1 MFGNNPYQRRMP
13 QYGGFNPYQQV
24 MPQGNG
30 GFSGG
35 FGGFAGGFH
44 EGMGQDALQN
54 IYAQSETSAPNAGN
68 ILPTNSYLPSPYPGS
83 FMPSPY
89 RRGRGGRGG
98 GYPGRGNFDPIRGGG
113 MGQIIPTNI
122 PFRDPGYG
130 SPVRTQNLISA
141 MSGPQDLMSDRR
153 MGSFNML
160 DQLRSR
166 PDSDYGIYG
175 GGGYN
180 PIRTADFQDRN
191 RNGVDDRDEGGGGI
205 GGFFGGG
212 YGSGMARR
220 GSLGGLGGPGNPA
233 NPYEPPPRLN
243 ETPYGVDDIGNALNK
258 ESYDYILDNGGQDID
273 GDGKINFEEFDSYSE
288 SEDARNYMPGEVPDQ
303 LRVVTAPEDSAYGV
317 RYDGKAFT
325 EANFGRFTNKDKD
338 GVGSADRNSDNKISE
353 DEWLDWMLSKG
364 ASDGYEQDW
373 TTKIRG
379 ALSSG
384 MESGRIDAKTKTAAV
399 RALKETEKGNYSPDY
414 NIETGET
421 RQEIKDRWARQD
433 AEKSGNVYSENV
445 DDVKEKTKDAL
456 NQNGSQET
464 RGGLTEEQKAAMI
477 AAGVDPA
484 MMSQILGGN
493 FNFGFSGGGPVQ
505 TGSSMEDLIAM
516 AMQGTKS
523 NMPQNMLNGG
533 LKSPSSGGQGIERL
547 MRNLQARKLQQ
558 SR

>member
-44 EGMGQDALQN
+44 KGMGQDALQN
-54 IYAQSETSAPNAGN
+54 IYAQSETSAPDAGN
-68 ILPTNSYLPSPYPGS
+68 ILPTNSYPRMPSPYPGS

-89 RRGRGGRGG
+89 RGGKGGRGG
-98 GYPGRGNFDPIRGGG
+98 GYLSRDSFDPIRGGG
-113 MGQIIPTNI
+113 MGQIIPTNM

-153 MGSFNML
+153 MGSLNML

-166 PDSDYGIYG
+166 PDPYYGAYG

-180 PIRTADFQDRN
+180 PIRTADFQDGN

-205 GGFFGGG
+205 GGFYGGG
-212 YGSGMARR
+212 YGSGMAGRNP
-220 GSLGGLGGPGNPA
+220 GLGGPGDPS
-233 NPYEPPPRLN
+233 NPYAPPPRLN
-243 ETPYGVDDIGNALNK
+243 ETAYGVDEIGNALTE
-258 ESYDYILDNGGQDID
+258 ESYNYILNNSGVDAD
-273 GDGKINFEEFDSYSE
+273 GDGKINSEEFDAYS
-288 SEDARNYMPGEVPDQ
+288 STEDAKNYMPGELPDQ
-303 LRVVTAPEDSAYGV
+303 LRRITAPEDSVYGT

-338 GVGSADRNSDNKISE
+338 GVGSADRDSDNKISE

-364 ASDGYEQDW
+364 ATEGYEKDW

-384 MESGRIDAKTKTAAV
+384 IESGRIDSKTKTAAV
-399 RALKETEKGNYSPDY
+399 RALKETEKGNYKPDY

-433 AEKSGNVYSENV
+433 AEKAKNAEGSDVLTDESQENV
-445 DDVKEKTKDAL
+445 
-456 NQNGSQET
+456 NQET
-464 RGGLTEEQKAAMI
+464 RGGLTEEQKASMI

-493 FNFGFSGGGPVQ
+493 FNFGFAGGGPVQ
-505 TGSSMEDLIAM
+505 TRSSMEDLIAM